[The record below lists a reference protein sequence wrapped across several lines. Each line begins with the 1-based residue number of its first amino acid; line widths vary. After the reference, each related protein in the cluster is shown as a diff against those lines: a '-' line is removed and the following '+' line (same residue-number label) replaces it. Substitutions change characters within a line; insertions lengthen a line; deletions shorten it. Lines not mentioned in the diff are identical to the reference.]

1 VDEWDPNGYF
11 KQKWAG
17 PEWEGEW
24 EYAEKHGIVQRNPE
38 SGLYEPV
45 PGREIMAGQVV
56 QQMNH
61 ALLARQQQW
70 QQITQGNP
78 YKQFYDVLYE
88 PMQKAWQ
95 ADVQKVIEQT
105 FAQRET
111 QSFVDKFESENAGW
125 LYQQAPTGQ
134 RTMTEQGKAFY
145 DAIGVLQDSGVTD
158 PRKIV
163 DLATK
168 MVRASAPVA
177 PAPAPTTA
185 PAPAPAPTSE
195 PAAAVSAQAP
205 HALADAAGG
214 TAGAL
219 TAQATATEPAPQA
232 QAHDADAIQ
241 HTLIVR
247 LPHGAG
253 ISGRQ
258 RVAWHESGHGT
269 ARHIAKACGAM
280 CVTCDNVR
288 VLIDWMGTHVI
299 KARRVSHTWRVV
311 VWHGLKT
318 MLSCFQD
325 THGYVE

>member
-177 PAPAPTTA
+177 PAPAQPVVPQQPVA
-185 PAPAPAPTSE
+185 PE
-195 PAAAVSAQAP
+195 VVSAVKQASFLENAMDKARHSP
-205 HALADAAGG
+205 NAGG
-214 TAGAL
+214 YTQAAPDHPVTVSETELNSMFVSDFRKAGA
-219 TAQATATEPAPQA
+219 T
-232 QAHDADAIQ
+232 
-241 HTLIVR
+241 
-247 LPHGAG
+247 GA
-253 ISGRQ
+253 
-258 RVAWHESGHGT
+258 
-269 ARHIAKACGAM
+269 
-280 CVTCDNVR
+280 
-288 VLIDWMGTHVI
+288 
-299 KARRVSHTWRVV
+299 
-311 VWHGLKT
+311 
-318 MLSCFQD
+318 
-325 THGYVE
+325 